1 MFTDTDL
8 LNCFKPNNTY
18 SRDALAEA
26 IGVVELP
33 PLSAALG
40 RLSGQG
46 YIQKD
51 PDDKTWSLTA
61 KGKAASYFEP
71 VGGTIASLNDKVK
84 DISAARTAKDKDQKQ
99 EDPVHTSIK
108 SLEALFIAIRRKPQ
122 DLGIKRETLNAWARF
137 MDPTISSKLV
147 EIADDLLQLEA
158 ITKLGEGMQ

>member
-1 MFTDTDL
+1 M
-8 LNCFKPNNTY
+8 
-18 SRDALAEA
+18 
-26 IGVVELP
+26 
-33 PLSAALG
+33 
-40 RLSGQG
+40 
-46 YIQKD
+46 
-51 PDDKTWSLTA
+51 TA

-71 VGGTIASLNDKVK
+71 VGGTIASLNNKVK
-84 DISAARTAKDKDQKQ
+84 DISAARTAKDQKQ

-122 DLGIKRETLNAWARF
+122 DLSIKRETLNALARF

>member
-8 LNCFKPNNTY
+8 LNCFKPNCTY

-26 IGVVELP
+26 IGAVELP

-46 YIQKD
+46 FIIKD
-51 PDDKTWSLTA
+51 LAEKTWALTA
-61 KGKAASYFEP
+61 KGKAATYFEP
-71 VGGTIASLNDKVK
+71 IGGTVASLNDKVK
-84 DISAARTAKDKDQKQ
+84 DISAARTAKDQKQ

-122 DLGIKRETLNAWARF
+122 DLSIKRETLNALARF

>member
-1 MFTDTDL
+1 MFTDNDL
-8 LNCFKPNNTY
+8 LNCFKPNCTY
-18 SRDALAEA
+18 SREILAELFGA
-26 IGVVELP
+26 VELP

-40 RLSGQG
+40 RLSRRG
-46 YIQKD
+46 YIVKD
-51 PDDKTWSLTA
+51 PAEKTWSLTA
-61 KGKAASYFEP
+61 KGKAATYFDP
-71 VGGTIASLNDKVK
+71 IGGTVTSLNNKVK
-84 DISAARTAKDKDQKQ
+84 DISAARTAKDQKQ

-122 DLGIKRETLNAWARF
+122 DLSIKRETLNALARF